1 MKSTSMIDPN
11 DEELE
16 RIEGRYELL
25 EPLLDDYLSDAQK
38 REHAQTVRTR
48 LRISGRTL
56 RRYLKRL
63 REQGPRALV
72 RAKRSDAGKLR
83 LFCSAILI
91 KAQELLKQNPRRS
104 VPMLMKL
111 LEQEPQLA
119 ERIKRIS
126 SSTLYYHLRKAGHQ
140 FRGADKEPP
149 AAVYNRFQADF
160 PNQLWQGDARHGIP
174 LPHPAKPRTSKMTYL
189 FAWVDDFSRKIMDAR
204 YYWDEKLP
212 RMEDCFHRAA
222 LRWGVPQRLYCD
234 NGRVYLSRHFLLVVS
249 DLGIKKIHHP
259 AYAAWCKGKV
269 ESVMKSLKRFQS
281 EAVLADLKTIEELNA
296 TLAAWV
302 EVEYNGKIHSGTGES
317 PNERWRHN
325 ILHHPPKRITDI
337 DAFNALFLW
346 RVKRS
351 IDKFG
356 SVRFQRNCYRIHA
369 LPVGSEVELRYNPF
383 DLSEVRLYHLG
394 NFHSIL
400 TASSLKRKALL
411 KVPQE
416 KPASGYSPEAAEY
429 FRRIREKATEIS
441 REQAEQFRYTDLDT
455 DDKEQTP

>member
-1 MKSTSMIDPN
+1 MISISMIDPN
-11 DEELE
+11 EEELE
-16 RIEGRYELL
+16 RIQERYELL
-25 EPLLDDYLSDAQK
+25 EPLLDDYLSELQK
-38 REHAQTVRTR
+38 REHAQMLRAR
-48 LRISGRTL
+48 LRISARTL

-63 REQGPRALV
+63 REQGPRALA
-72 RAKRSDAGKLR
+72 RLKRSDAGKPR
-83 LFCSAILI
+83 LFTPGILLR
-91 KAQELLKQNPRRS
+91 AQQLLKQNPRRS
-104 VPMLMKL
+104 VPMLMRL
-111 LEQEPQLA
+111 LGQEPELA

-126 SSTLYYHLRKAGHQ
+126 ASTLYYHLRKAGHQ
-140 FRGADKEPP
+140 FRGSSREPRG
-149 AAVYNRFQADF
+149 AVYQRFQADY

-222 LRWGVPQRLYCD
+222 LRWGLPERLYCD
-234 NGRVYLSRHFLLVVS
+234 NGQVYLSRHFLLLVS

-281 EAVLADLKTIEELNA
+281 EAELAGLKTIEELNA

-317 PNERWRHN
+317 PNERWRN
-325 ILHHPPKRITDI
+325 NLSHHPPKRITDI

-356 SVRFQRNCYRIHA
+356 SIRFQRNSYPIGA
-369 LPVGSEVELRYNPF
+369 LPVGAEVELRYNPF
-383 DLSEVRLYHLG
+383 DLSEVRVYYQHS
-394 NFHSIL
+394 FHSIL
-400 TASSLKRKALL
+400 RASSLKRKALL
-411 KVPQE
+411 NVPEE
-416 KPASGYSPEAAEY
+416 KPGSGYSPEAAEY
-429 FRRIREKATEIS
+429 FRRIREKAAEIS
-441 REQAEQFRYTDLDT
+441 REQAEQLRYTDLNT
-455 DDKEQTP
+455 EKQEQTP

>member
-11 DEELE
+11 EDELE

-25 EPLLDDYLSDAQK
+25 EPLLDDYLNDAQK

-48 LRISGRTL
+48 LQISARTL
-56 RRYLKRL
+56 RRYLKGL
-63 REQGPRALV
+63 REQGPRALA
-72 RAKRSDAGKLR
+72 RAKRSDAGKPR
-83 LFCSAILI
+83 LFCSAILLR
-91 KAQELLKQNPRRS
+91 AQELLKQNPHRS
-104 VPMLMKL
+104 VPLLMKL
-111 LEQEPQLA
+111 LEQDPQLA
-119 ERIKRIS
+119 ERIKGIS
-126 SSTLYYHLRKAGHQ
+126 SSTLYYHLRSAGHQ
-140 FRGADKEPP
+140 FRGAGRDPP
-149 AAVYNRFQADF
+149 QALYIRFQADH

-174 LPHPAKPRTSKMTYL
+174 LPHPGKPRTAKMTYC

-222 LRWGVPQRLYCD
+222 LRWGLPERLYCD

-259 AYAAWCKGKV
+259 AYSAWCKGKV
-269 ESVMKSLKRFQS
+269 EAAMKSLKRFQN
-281 EAVLADLKTIEELNA
+281 EAQLADLKTIEELNA

-302 EVEYNGKIHSGTGES
+302 EVEYNGKIHSGTGEC
-317 PNERWRHN
+317 PNERWRNN
-325 ILHHPPKRITDI
+325 ILHHPPKRITDL

-346 RVKRS
+346 RTKRS

-356 SVRFQRNCYRIHA
+356 SIRFQRNSYPIHA
-369 LPVGSEVELRYNPF
+369 LPVGAEVELRYNPF
-383 DLSEVRLYHLG
+383 DLSEVRVYHQG
-394 NFHSIL
+394 SFHSIL
-400 TASSLKRKALL
+400 RASSLTRKALL
-411 KVPQE
+411 KVPEE
-416 KPASGYSPEAAEY
+416 KPGCAYSPEAAEY

-455 DDKEQTP
+455 DDKEPTP